1 MIFSNIQSSL
11 TFTAV
16 HSDGQYHTR
25 QFQNALYDKMGSNLT
40 VDPYFLMSWDVA
52 HWMDLV
58 MVFLREEASS
68 SMFLKRFIKRSNR
81 FHTMFGHGRGHAEYK
96 ELADSLGLKALETV
110 TFATTRFTSSSFQQ
124 WEKIY
129 NSYRALIQTFTHF
142 RENSSD
148 ENEVTKYQV

>member
-1 MIFSNIQSSL
+1 MH
-11 TFTAV
+11 A
-16 HSDGQYHTR
+16 DGQYHTH
-25 QFQNALYDKMGSNLT
+25 QFQNALYDKIGSINP
-40 VDPYFLMSWDVA
+40 VDPYFCMSWDVA

-58 MVFLREEASS
+58 MIFLREEATSS
-68 SMFLKRFIKRSNR
+68 KFLKLLVKRSNR

-96 ELADSLGLKALETV
+96 ELANSLSLKALDTV
-110 TFATTRFTSSSFQQ
+110 TFATTRFTSSSFNQ

-129 NSYRALIQTFTHF
+129 DSYPALIQAFIRF